1 MFVIVQRL
9 HTRQKP
15 RELLKSLF
23 TLEKRMTD
31 VFIPYSHADVPNKV
45 FYSAIEQNGFGYQRT
60 AVYR

>member
-1 MFVIVQRL
+1 
-9 HTRQKP
+9 
-15 RELLKSLF
+15 
-23 TLEKRMTD
+23 MTD